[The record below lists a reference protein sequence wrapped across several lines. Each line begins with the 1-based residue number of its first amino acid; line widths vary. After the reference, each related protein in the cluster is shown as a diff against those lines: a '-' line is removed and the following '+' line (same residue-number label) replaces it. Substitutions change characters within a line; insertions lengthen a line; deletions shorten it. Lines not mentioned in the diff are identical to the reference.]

1 MAFNPN
7 EEQLEFLQS
16 KKCNVLVSASAGSGK
31 TSTMIQKLMQIL
43 IDDKVSI
50 QKLLV
55 LTFTDAA
62 ASEIKQKLFSA
73 ITEKIESTDAE
84 NRAFLKSQL
93 DSINSAEIGTLHS
106 VCKKLIIK
114 YFYEINESPDFGM
127 LTDRESKYL
136 IDIAMSSI
144 FEKYIKAHDQGFF
157 DLYDCYNSK
166 RNDLNLKKIILS
178 LLDYL
183 RNKSN
188 YKQWIENTINSSF
201 NSNLNENGCCKF
213 LHDYTV
219 NNLKEFIDPIN
230 SLIELSKANGYVKY
244 TNFLYEK
251 KQCLDEIISSH
262 NFIQMQK
269 IIFNLPTIIK
279 PRKSSKSDTLELEFD
294 EQVDNLNQRIN
305 ETIKI
310 IKSYIITDN
319 EEETKNHILKSKEN
333 VTKIV
338 AIIEDVLNEYT
349 RLKKNRNCLDF
360 NDLEDKMLELLE
372 YDKVVKILKSNYQF
386 VFFDEYQDI
395 NEKQELILSKLVSR
409 DNYYMIGD
417 VKQSIYAFRQSS
429 PKIFVSKFYKFN
441 QDGVKNKV
449 INFNKNY
456 RSDKNILE
464 FDNLVFDKLIT
475 DKTIGINYKDNSRFQ
490 SERNFVDCNVEMKII
505 NSKQEESEDESKEE
519 IDAEE
524 KEALLVADS
533 IANLLS
539 MKKENGE
546 YYSYK
551 DIAIILRKRG
561 SFLKVLCDTLTTMQ
575 IPINA
580 TISSEFFETY
590 EINLMMAISQIGAN
604 FKNDI
609 ALSIVLKNLFD
620 VSDEELFT
628 IRKSSTD
635 KNFFDCV
642 KNYDVNDTIANK
654 LSKFNNFIL
663 EIRQFISY
671 HTTYEYLQMVIQKF
685 DILTRLKS
693 MNGGVEKVQNV
704 NEFLKLSD
712 NENYKYNL
720 HKFVEYLDFASS
732 DTQLQSIGSTGNSV
746 QIMTIHYS
754 KGLEFPAVIFAGLGK
769 KFTINKDTNDI
780 IINENMGFGL
790 KSINPV
796 DRTLS
801 ETIIRNACKID
812 NKKSELNEEIR
823 LLYVAM
829 TRPKEKLILI
839 GRYNLDDYEKTKV
852 KDIYNSKNYLD
863 LIFKSIPDEY
873 NSNFINNKKF
883 VMYDNTDA
891 CCNVNFYKLE
901 DIVTKSERDESNIMI
916 GKCDTNLLEA
926 FGKIVNKKVNT
937 NTFTIKNTVTNILN
951 EEKDYENINYYP
963 NKLDSSD
970 KLENTDALKLGTA
983 YHSVMQNLKFTENKA
998 EIKELIDNLV
1008 IKNIITREYADKIS
1022 IEEIYKAKEV
1032 LQDYILN
1039 ADQVYREKQFV
1050 MQENYNKIVKNSD
1063 NNTKVIIQGIIDL
1076 VVIKDDISYLIDYK
1090 TNRTNN
1096 EEFLKSNYA
1105 LQLQIYSDAFYNA
1118 TNVAI
1123 KKKFLYSFCLG
1134 KLIEVN

>member
-1 MAFNPN
+1 M
-7 EEQLEFLQS
+7 
-16 KKCNVLVSASAGSGK
+16 
-31 TSTMIQKLMQIL
+31 
-43 IDDKVSI
+43 
-50 QKLLV
+50 
-55 LTFTDAA
+55 
-62 ASEIKQKLFSA
+62 
-73 ITEKIESTDAE
+73 
-84 NRAFLKSQL
+84 
-93 DSINSAEIGTLHS
+93 
-106 VCKKLIIK
+106 
-114 YFYEINESPDFGM
+114 
-127 LTDRESKYL
+127 
-136 IDIAMSSI
+136 
-144 FEKYIKAHDQGFF
+144 
-157 DLYDCYNSK
+157 
-166 RNDLNLKKIILS
+166 
-178 LLDYL
+178 
-183 RNKSN
+183 
-188 YKQWIENTINSSF
+188 
-201 NSNLNENGCCKF
+201 
-213 LHDYTV
+213 

-230 SLIELSKANGYVKY
+230 SLIELSKANDYVKY
-244 TNFLYEK
+244 TNFLYDK

-310 IKSYIITDN
+310 IKSYIITGN
-319 EEETKNHILKSKEN
+319 EEETKNQILKSKEN

-642 KNYDVNDTIANK
+642 KNYDENDAIANK

-916 GKCDTNLLEA
+916 GKCDTNLLET

-951 EEKDYENINYYP
+951 EERDYENINYYP

-1076 VVIKDDISYLIDYK
+1076 VVIKDGISYLIDYK